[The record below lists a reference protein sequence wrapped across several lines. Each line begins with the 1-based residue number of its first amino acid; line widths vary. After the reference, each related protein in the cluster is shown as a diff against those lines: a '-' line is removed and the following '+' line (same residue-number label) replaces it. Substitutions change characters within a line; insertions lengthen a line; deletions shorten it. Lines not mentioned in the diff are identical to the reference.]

1 MRGFVFAGAI
11 VAASTLA
18 TWSAGAQDK
27 GLTVDGDGNVVIT
40 GDLTVGGN
48 LRTNGTLTVMGSI
61 TATRGMTAA
70 GPIYG
75 GVISTAGDISTQGA
89 MSAKGAISAGGQI
102 STSSGITATETIKT
116 DEYFAKYFPGS
127 GTYHLDSSG
136 PFYAAYWYKGE
147 SASQVSMGEPKAV
160 AKGLELVNGMKG
172 MSYSITLGDLVGG
185 QRDYRLTPDGIEK
198 LLPDIAVKDRAG
210 HAWIDERQAVA
221 FLVEAVKEQQKLI
234 EALQNEITSIRSRL
248 TQR

>member
-1 MRGFVFAGAI
+1 MRGFVFAGTI
-11 VAASTLA
+11 VAALTLA
-18 TWSAGAQDK
+18 SWSAGAQDK

-48 LRTNGTLTVMGSI
+48 LRTKGALTAMGSI
-61 TATRGMTAA
+61 TAT
-70 GPIYG
+70 
-75 GVISTAGDISTQGA
+75 
-89 MSAKGAISAGGQI
+89 GAISAGGEI
-102 STSSGITATETIKT
+102 STSGGITATETIKT
-116 DEYFAKYFPGS
+116 DAYFAKYFSGS

-136 PFYAAYWYKGE
+136 PFYAAYWYKGASE
-147 SASQVSMGEPKAV
+147 SQASMGEPKAV

-172 MSYSITLGDLVGG
+172 ISYSITPGDPVGG

-198 LLPDIAVKDRAG
+198 LLPDIAMKDRAG

-234 EALQNEITSIRSRL
+234 EALQNEIASIRSRS